1 MSPVPPANSKLHNFC
16 KVVRVL
22 EFRWAW
28 SDICCVNQLDKGV
41 QQESL
46 VAMFKWYRG
55 SSLTIVHLLGVISD
69 SQEIG
74 CRKEHLEHAWKGL
87 MLIHPWISPLLEE
100 FSCSIAQIDLATRA
114 LRLVVRLRQPFWC
127 PVACTGR
134 TRAMQTCR

>member
-1 MSPVPPANSKLHNFC
+1 IMSPVPPTNSKLHNFC
-16 KVVRVL
+16 KVMLVL

-46 VAMFKWYRG
+46 VAIFKWYRG
-55 SSLTIVHLLGVISD
+55 SSLTIVHPWSHF
-69 SQEIG
+69 
-74 CRKEHLEHAWKGL
+74 HLEHAWKGL

-114 LRLVVRLRQPFWC
+114 LQLVVRLRQPFWC
-127 PVACTGR
+127 PVACTSR
-134 TRAMQTCR
+134 ARAMQTSRQIV